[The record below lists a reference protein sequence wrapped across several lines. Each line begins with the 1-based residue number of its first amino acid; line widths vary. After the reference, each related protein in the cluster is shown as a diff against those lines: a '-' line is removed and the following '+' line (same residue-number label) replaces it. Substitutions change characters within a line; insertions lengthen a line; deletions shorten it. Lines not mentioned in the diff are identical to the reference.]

1 MKRFMFTFLILLGG
15 IVGIQAQKSL
25 PDNFHLSKLSN
36 GLEVLVIEDHSVPLA
51 TLELCVR
58 NGAYTETDEYDGLS
72 HLYEHMFFKANR
84 DYPAQELFME
94 KVQEMGAQFNG
105 TTSTNRVNYF
115 ITVTNPKLEEGLK
128 FLNSA
133 MRYPKFDKEEM
144 KKENL
149 VVDGE
154 FERAESNPY
163 FFLNQEMSKT
173 LWGKHY
179 SRKNTIGDHDIIK
192 TATPEKMQ
200 IIKEKYYY
208 PNNTLLAVAGDVDP
222 AEVLKYAESI
232 YGDWEPCDFD
242 AFEKWPI
249 PEFDPI
255 KEDIRFIYENENTRQ
270 PFILMSWH
278 GPDTRNDVKATYTA
292 DVFSYILSQKTS
304 KLQQDLVDSGL
315 AFAVNEYYQTDRY
328 TGPIGIVI
336 VPNPEKME
344 EAIKKIY
351 EHIDMW
357 DNDDYFT
364 DEQLQTAKDLLKISD
379 AYSQEKTSSFVNSVT
394 YWWAVADIEYYVN
407 YGENLDKVTRE
418 DIKAYVNRY
427 IKGKPHATGIMVTKE
442 MREQYKLDEFFKATK

>member
-1 MKRFMFTFLILLGG
+1 MSIPLIS
-15 IVGIQAQKSL
+15 QAQQNL
-25 PDNFHLSKLSN
+25 PDNFHLSKLDN
-36 GLEVLVIEDHSVPLA
+36 GLEILVIEDPSVPLA
-51 TLELCVR
+51 TLELCVK

-84 DYPAQELFME
+84 DYPSQEAFMQ
-94 KVQEMGAQFNG
+94 KIQEMGAQFNG

-115 ITVTNPKLEEGLK
+115 ITVTNRHLEEGLN

-133 MRYPKFDKEEM
+133 MRYPTFDKEEM

-154 FERAESNPY
+154 FERAESNPFY
-163 FFLNQEMSKT
+163 FLREEMSKV
-173 LWGKHY
+173 LWGRHF

-192 TATPEKMQ
+192 TATPTKME

-208 PNNTLLAVAGDVDP
+208 PNNTLLAVAGDVKS
-222 AEVLKYAESI
+222 AEVVQLAKEI
-232 YGDWEPCDFD
+232 YGDWEAADFD

-255 KEDIRFIYENENTRQ
+255 KENQYFVVENENTRQ

-278 GPDTRNDVKATYTA
+278 GPDTRNDVKSTYAA

-336 VPNPEKME
+336 LPDPEKIE
-344 EAIKKIY
+344 EVLTKIH
-351 EHIDMW
+351 EHINMW
-357 DNDDYFT
+357 DSSDYFT
-364 DEQLQTAKDLLKISD
+364 DEQLQTSKDLLKIGD
-379 AYSQEKTSSFVNSVT
+379 AYGQEKTSSYINSVT
-394 YWWAVADIEYYVN
+394 YWWAVADIEYYTN
-407 YGENLDKVTRE
+407 YPEEIQKVTRK
-418 DIKAYVNRY
+418 DIEEYVNKY
-427 IKGKPHATGIMVTKE
+427 IKGKSHATGMMVTKK
-442 MREQYKLDEFFKATK
+442 MREEFKIDEFFKVNR